1 MKDWQ
6 QKIYFSLFANLTGF
20 LPMFISLE
28 FYTPWD
34 FYTMT
39 HNHDQRPRSR
49 PIDQNQDHV
58 YDHAQYMA
66 NMRVQNC
73 EVMAVFHSCDV
84 YFVRITRTLNQ
95 NMCCSVFFHHVSNFY
110 LSTFAA
116 LPSFVHKFIHISFTR
131 IMGNLVDWS
140 ISRLRKSWHFQ
151 PV

>member
-58 YDHAQYMA
+58 YDQWSLTLP
-66 NMRVQNC
+66 NTWPTC
-73 EVMAVFHSCDV
+73 EFKIVKSWQFFTPAMFISCGSPVLWIKICVAV
-84 YFVRITRTLNQ
+84 YFPSCFCYKYV
-95 NMCCSVFFHHVSNFY
+95 Y
-110 LSTFAA
+110 LSTFATF
-116 LPSFVHKFIHISFTR
+116 PSFVHKFIHISFTR
-131 IMGNLVDWS
+131 INGNLVVWS
-140 ISRLRKSWHFQ
+140 ICNNSN
-151 PV
+151 